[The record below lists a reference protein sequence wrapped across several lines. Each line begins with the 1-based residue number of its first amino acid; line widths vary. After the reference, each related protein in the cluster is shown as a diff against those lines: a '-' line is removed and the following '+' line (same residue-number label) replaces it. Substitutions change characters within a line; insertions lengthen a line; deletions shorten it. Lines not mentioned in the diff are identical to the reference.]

1 MAHEFLNVRLPR
13 FTAQQID
20 RLCEHLGVTKTQL
33 VVLAIDRMMRE
44 LDQGALSSDAGAENE
59 DQGADASSTP
69 QGT

>member
-13 FTAQQID
+13 FTALQID

-44 LDQGALSSDAGAENE
+44 LDQGALSSDADPETD
-59 DQGADASSTP
+59 DQGEDAGAPP

>member
-33 VVLAIDRMMRE
+33 VVLAIDRRMRE
-44 LDQGALSSDAGAENE
+44 LDRGAFPPDTRPDTDEGREDAGITARE
-59 DQGADASSTP
+59 T
-69 QGT
+69 